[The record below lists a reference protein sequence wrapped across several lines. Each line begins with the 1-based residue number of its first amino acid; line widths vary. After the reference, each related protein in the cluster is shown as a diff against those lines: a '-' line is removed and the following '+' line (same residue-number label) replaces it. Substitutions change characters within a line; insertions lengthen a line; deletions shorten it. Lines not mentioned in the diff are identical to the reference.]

1 LVGDRFASPADAV
14 AALGAVQAQDYS
26 GAKWALGQRTHG
38 VTDAELDR
46 LFDEGAILRT
56 HVLRPTWHFVTPSDS
71 AWLLRLTAPRV
82 KAILAVYDRRLEID
96 TPLLRRS
103 HRVLEA
109 SLRDANHLTRTEVA
123 ARLRARGIEAEGQRL
138 AQMVMHAELD
148 GLITSGPRKGR
159 QFTYALHAERAPDS
173 KHLSGDEALAEL
185 ALRFFSGH
193 GPAQLTDF
201 AWWSGLTVGY
211 GRRGVAAAGTA
222 LASETIGG
230 KTYWS
235 SPRSEKP
242 RTGRPI
248 VHLLPNYDELLI
260 AYRDRSGMVDPSVEL
275 AAARI
280 ISHVVVRDGRVFGG
294 WKRTATRDGVVL
306 EVGPLGAFDGQA
318 KAALHAAARDFSQ
331 FLQAPVQVTGI

>member
-1 LVGDRFASPADAV
+1 LVGDRFATPVDAV
-14 AALGAVQAQDYS
+14 ASLGAIQAQDYP
-26 GAKWALGQRTHG
+26 GAKWAVGQRTLG

-82 KAILAVYDRRLEID
+82 KAIMAVYERRLEID
-96 TPLLRRS
+96 SPLLIRS

-123 ARLRARGIEAEGQRL
+123 ARLRGSGIEAKGQRL
-138 AQMVMHAELD
+138 AQLVMHAELD
-148 GLITSGPRKGR
+148 GLITSGRRKGK
-159 QFTYALHAERAPDS
+159 QFTYALHAERAPGS
-173 KHLSGDEALAEL
+173 KNLSGDEALAQL

-193 GPAQLTDF
+193 GPAQLIDF
-201 AWWSGLTVGY
+201 AWWSGLTVGDA
-211 GRRGVAAAGTA
+211 RRGVAAAGSA
-222 LASETIGG
+222 LTSETIGG

-235 SPRSEKP
+235 SPSSETP
-242 RTGRPI
+242 RTAGPI

-260 AYRDRSGMVDPSVEL
+260 AYRDRSGMVDSSVEL

-294 WKRTATRDGVVL
+294 WKRTPARDGVHV
-306 EVGPLGAFDGQA
+306 EVGPVGALDAKA
-318 KAALHAAARDFSQ
+318 KAALHAAARDYSQ

>member
-1 LVGDRFASPADAV
+1 MGDRFATPVDAV
-14 AALGAVQAQDYS
+14 ASLGAVQAQDYP

-46 LFDEGAILRT
+46 LLDEGALLRT

-82 KAILAVYDRRLEID
+82 KAILAVYDPRLEID
-96 TPLLRRS
+96 SPLLRRS
-103 HRVLEA
+103 HRVLEV
-109 SLRDANHLTRTEVA
+109 SLRDGNHLTRTEVA
-123 ARLRARGIEAEGQRL
+123 ARLRGRGIEAGGQRL
-138 AQMVMHAELD
+138 AQLLMHAELD
-148 GLITSGPRKGR
+148 ALITSGPRKAR
-159 QFTYALHAERAPDS
+159 QFTYALHAERAPGS
-173 KHLSGDEALAEL
+173 KDLAGDEALAEL
-185 ALRFFSGH
+185 TLRFFSGH
-193 GPAQLTDF
+193 GPAQLVDF
-201 AWWSGLTVGY
+201 AWWSGLTVGD
-211 GRRGVAAAGTA
+211 GRRGVAAAGTV

-235 SPRSEKP
+235 SPRSATP
-242 RTGRPI
+242 RTAVDPI

-260 AYRDRSGMVDPSVEL
+260 AYRDRSGMVDSSVEL

-294 WKRTATRDGVVL
+294 WKRTPTREGVVV
-306 EVGPLGAFDGQA
+306 EVGPLGAFDAQA
-318 KAALHAAARDFSQ
+318 RAALHAAARDYSR